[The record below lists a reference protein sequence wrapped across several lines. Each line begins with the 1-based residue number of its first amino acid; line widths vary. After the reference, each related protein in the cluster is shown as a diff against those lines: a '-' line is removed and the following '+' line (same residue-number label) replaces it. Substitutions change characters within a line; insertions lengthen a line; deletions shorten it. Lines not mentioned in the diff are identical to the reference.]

1 MMSKKRVNL
10 VIVSPIGEEA
20 MGQIARFDERVQ
32 WVQASPL
39 IRDEKKGDAQA
50 REKMDS
56 ILADA
61 EALYGW
67 IWHLPFNLL
76 SRAPRLKWIQVMS
89 AGVDRLPKEI
99 LQSRILITN
108 AGGVHAIPIGEFVI
122 YLMLSLAKQ
131 SARCFVMKQEKT
143 WKRFRAAVLH
153 SQTVGIVGLGHIGRE
168 VARLAKGFGMR
179 VVATRYSATKR
190 GGSRHVDQT
199 YPRDR
204 LPDLLA
210 ESDFVVLAVPLTPET
225 KRLIGEAELR
235 AMKPGAYFIN
245 VARGEIVD
253 EEALIRALEENR
265 IAGAG
270 LDVFATEPPPPESK
284 IWSLPNVI
292 YSPHIA
298 GEIED
303 YEMRATEILCENLR
317 RFSEGKKL
325 MNLVDP
331 EKGY

>member
-1 MMSKKRVNL
+1 MGKKRVNL

-20 MGQIARFDERVQ
+20 IGQIARFDEQVQ

-39 IRDEKKGDAQA
+39 IRDEKKGDGQA

-61 EALYGW
+61 EVLYGW

-143 WKRFRAAVLH
+143 WKRFRPAVLH
-153 SQTVGIVGLGHIGRE
+153 SQTLGIVGLGHIGRE
-168 VARLAKGFGMR
+168 VARLAKGFGMK
-179 VVATRYSATKR
+179 VLATRYSATKR
-190 GGSRHVDQT
+190 GGSRHVDQIF
-199 YPRDR
+199 PRER
-204 LPDLLA
+204 LHDLLA

-270 LDVFATEPPPPESK
+270 LDVFATEPPPPESR
-284 IWSLPNVI
+284 I
-292 YSPHIA
+292 YP
-298 GEIED
+298 
-303 YEMRATEILCENLR
+303 
-317 RFSEGKKL
+317 
-325 MNLVDP
+325 
-331 EKGY
+331 

>member
-1 MMSKKRVNL
+1 MKQKRVNL

-20 MGQIARFDERVQ
+20 VGQIARLEGQVQ

-39 IRDEKKGDAQA
+39 IRDEKKGDPQA

-56 ILADA
+56 ILTDA
-61 EALYGW
+61 EVLYGW
-67 IWHLPFNLL
+67 IWHLPFNFLA
-76 SRAPRLKWIQVMS
+76 RAPRLKWIQVMS
-89 AGVDRLPKEI
+89 AGVDRLAKEI
-99 LQSRILITN
+99 LQSRVLITN
-108 AGGVHAIPIGEFVI
+108 AGGVHAIPIGEFVL

-131 SARCFVMKQEKT
+131 AARCFAMKEEKS

-168 VARLAKGFGMR
+168 VARLAKGFGMK
-179 VVATRYSATKR
+179 VIATRYAATKR
-190 GGSRHVDQT
+190 GGSRYVDQI
-199 YPRDR
+199 YPRSR
-204 LPDLLA
+204 LQDLLA
-210 ESDFVVLAVPLTPET
+210 ESDFVVLAIPLTAET
-225 KRLIGEAELR
+225 KGLIGEAEFR
-235 AMKPGAYFIN
+235 AMKPRAYFIN

-284 IWSLPNVI
+284 IWTLPNVL
-292 YSPHIA
+292 YSPHVA

-303 YEMRATEILCENLR
+303 YERRATEILCENLR
-317 RFSEGKKL
+317 RFSAGKKL
-325 MNLVDP
+325 INLVDP
-331 EKGY
+331 KKGY

>member
-1 MMSKKRVNL
+1 M
-10 VIVSPIGEEA
+10 
-20 MGQIARFDERVQ
+20 
-32 WVQASPL
+32 
-39 IRDEKKGDAQA
+39 
-50 REKMDS
+50 
-56 ILADA
+56 
-61 EALYGW
+61 
-67 IWHLPFNLL
+67 
-76 SRAPRLKWIQVMS
+76 
-89 AGVDRLPKEI
+89 
-99 LQSRILITN
+99 
-108 AGGVHAIPIGEFVI
+108 
-122 YLMLSLAKQ
+122 
-131 SARCFVMKQEKT
+131 
-143 WKRFRAAVLH
+143 
-153 SQTVGIVGLGHIGRE
+153 
-168 VARLAKGFGMR
+168 
-179 VVATRYSATKR
+179 
-190 GGSRHVDQT
+190 DQT

-270 LDVFATEPPPPESK
+270 LDVFATEPPPLESK